1 MTGPAQGSTRVLTI
15 PNLVSFARL
24 AGVPLFLYLVL
35 GPHEDGWAVVVLAIG
50 GTSDW
55 VDGFLAR
62 RLNQT
67 SRLGELLDP
76 LADRLYI
83 VATVVALTIREVIPL
98 WFTLALLARELLLG
112 VCLLVLRRYGYGPP
126 PVHYVG
132 KSATF
137 ILLLALPILL
147 LLKVSPR
154 HRVLDL
160 PEWLEPRVVG
170 ACPVLDRGAVL
181 CGASRRGRP
190 SGPTGSGR
198 AGVGVKRGSA
208 DPAVPPMPADDGQ
221 RFRPNFLLE
230 LFTDPL
236 DPGYADA
243 AAARATSGPK
253 PAWRRACAFGLRTLA
268 LVLVGFVLAV
278 AYREAIAAEPER
290 SRAHAGL
297 VEEAKTSQARTD
309 ALQAQSDQLRREVT
323 AAEQAALGG
332 SAEELRRVRE
342 LEAAAGLAAV
352 TGPGVVVRLDRR
364 ARPDRSEHR
373 PAQHGAGEP
382 GSRCGPAECGQR
394 AVGRGC

>member
-83 VATVVALTIREVIPL
+83 VATVVALTIREVVPL

-147 LLKVSPR
+147 LLKVSPGTEFWTYPSGWSLAWWGLALYWIAALFYL
-154 HRVLDL
+154 VQ
-160 PEWLEPRVVG
+160 VVG
-170 ACPVLDRGAVL
+170 VVRA
-181 CGASRRGRP
+181 GRP
-190 SGPTGSGR
+190 
-198 AGVGVKRGSA
+198 
-208 DPAVPPMPADDGQ
+208 
-221 RFRPNFLLE
+221 
-230 LFTDPL
+230 
-236 DPGYADA
+236 
-243 AAARATSGPK
+243 
-253 PAWRRACAFGLRTLA
+253 
-268 LVLVGFVLAV
+268 
-278 AYREAIAAEPER
+278 
-290 SRAHAGL
+290 
-297 VEEAKTSQARTD
+297 
-309 ALQAQSDQLRREVT
+309 
-323 AAEQAALGG
+323 
-332 SAEELRRVRE
+332 
-342 LEAAAGLAAV
+342 AAAGQASA
-352 TGPGVVVRLDRR
+352 
-364 ARPDRSEHR
+364 
-373 PAQHGAGEP
+373 
-382 GSRCGPAECGQR
+382 
-394 AVGRGC
+394 